1 MPDLPD
7 YNNNEPK
14 GEWPG
19 GSTGQKCGS
28 VSRLY
33 FLSFVYKASG
43 MAVLAP
49 VEHSSVVELP
59 AYIRRVFT
67 QLKNGTITDQSQFY
81 QNKTIKETVDYLE
94 SGIGTIVFWILW
106 ITLIIACT
114 FGFYY
119 LENAWLE

>member
-1 MPDLPD
+1 M
-7 YNNNEPK
+7 
-14 GEWPG
+14 
-19 GSTGQKCGS
+19 
-28 VSRLY
+28 
-33 FLSFVYKASG
+33 
-43 MAVLAP
+43 
-49 VEHSSVVELP
+49 VELP